1 VRPQG
6 YVVEILSGRLVLI
19 DLGAADKVAKGDYFD
34 IVSSEVLTHPLTGD
48 TLAVSPKSVGALQIV
63 QVLDKM
69 SVARLLEL
77 TPGENVMS
85 MPIVRVQHAERLE
98 EIQRLSMLQMYQGMS
113 TPLRLALIPGLYQ
126 LKNGQ
131 KIKGLSILGAQL
143 VAVGLGA
150 GYRFSSN
157 DAFDQHLAQTEAN
170 FNFYFDQASDR
181 RSKSNR
187 FFQLAVAAYVYNWVD
202 VLWLGGGRPMAAA
215 GAASGASGRQLSVDL
230 TTGRQGQPLLAL
242 THRF

>member
-1 VRPQG
+1 MNKSACSSALRGSAERRARVRPQG

-77 TPGENVMS
+77 TPGENVMW

-98 EIQRLSMLQMYQGMS
+98 EIQR
-113 TPLRLALIPGLYQ
+113 
-126 LKNGQ
+126 
-131 KIKGLSILGAQL
+131 
-143 VAVGLGA
+143 
-150 GYRFSSN
+150 FSS
-157 DAFDQHLAQTEAN
+157 
-170 FNFYFDQASDR
+170 
-181 RSKSNR
+181 
-187 FFQLAVAAYVYNWVD
+187 
-202 VLWLGGGRPMAAA
+202 
-215 GAASGASGRQLSVDL
+215 LSA
-230 TTGRQGQPLLAL
+230 TNAL
-242 THRF
+242 TVVR